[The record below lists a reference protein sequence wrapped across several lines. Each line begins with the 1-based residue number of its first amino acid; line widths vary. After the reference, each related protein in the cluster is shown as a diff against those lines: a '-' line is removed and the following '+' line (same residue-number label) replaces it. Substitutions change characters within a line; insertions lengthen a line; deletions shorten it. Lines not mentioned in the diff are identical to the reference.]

1 MLSEDKKIIHQ
12 LNRLEG
18 QVKSLKKM
26 YKDDRECLEIIQQI
40 TAAKSALNR
49 AANLILE
56 EETCHFIEEG
66 KKEKILPIIKKIF
79 KINN

>member
-1 MLSEDKKIIHQ
+1 MPESKKIIHQ

-18 QVKSLKKM
+18 QIKALKKM
-26 YKDDRECLEIIQQI
+26 YKNDRECIEIVQQV

-56 EETCHFIEEG
+56 EETCQFIEQGE
-66 KKEKILPIIKKIF
+66 KEKVLPIIKNIF